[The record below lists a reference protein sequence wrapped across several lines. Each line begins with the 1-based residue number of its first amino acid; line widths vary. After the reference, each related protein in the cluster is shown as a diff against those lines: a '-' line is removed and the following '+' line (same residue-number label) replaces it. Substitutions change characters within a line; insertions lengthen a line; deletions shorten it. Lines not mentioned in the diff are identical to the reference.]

1 MYANACNFD
10 YDLGKVRHLDQGS
23 FVVKISSRER
33 PKDRLAVFNKN
44 GS

>member
-1 MYANACNFD
+1 MRIHVILIMTCEKLD
-10 YDLGKVRHLDQGS
+10 ISIKVAR